1 MAVINRDPETRTRSR
16 YAMHS
21 CATGAVP
28 AIAKSQNDSPV
39 IRKSHRTDLN
49 SNLTGEL
56 TMSFLKNFL
65 VEEDGQDL
73 VEYGLV
79 VAGIVVAGAA
89 AFLIYTGALNGA
101 MTALG
106 AKVTAAL

>member
-16 YAMHS
+16 CAMHS
-21 CATGAVP
+21 GATGAVP

-79 VAGIVVAGAA
+79 VAGIAVVGAA
-89 AFLIYTGALNGA
+89 AFALYTGALTTGW
-101 MTALG
+101 TA
-106 AKVTAAL
+106 VTAAVEKAL